1 MFLSNL
7 RLNQIFENMP
17 ELPEISLVR
26 SYVEETSLNKTITK
40 IEFPE
45 TSLLQSPS
53 KDFKEALVNKQFKT
67 AERLGKYLLLS
78 TTGDAAVVF
87 HFGMTGKLEYY
98 ANQDPPKYSKMIIF
112 FENDYQLAFTC
123 RRKLGKIFLAED
135 LKSFQKD
142 NELGPDALEIS
153 EEDFLRLLEGKTGS
167 IKGVLMDQ
175 HVISGIGNVYS
186 DEMLYQCKIHPKA
199 KTNNITASDKKKLY
213 RKMKH
218 VLEMAIQKEG
228 VRKDF
233 PKTWMIQHRKEG
245 ADCPKC
251 DGKVEMIKVGG
262 RSTYF
267 CPSCQK
273 EEK

>member
-1 MFLSNL
+1 
-7 RLNQIFENMP
+7 MP
-17 ELPEISLVR
+17 ELPEIDLVR
-26 SYVEETSLNKTITK
+26 NYVEETSLDKTITK

-45 TSLLQSPS
+45 TSLLQSPAENFL
-53 KDFKEALVNKQFKT
+53 KALVNKKFKT

-78 TTGDAAVVF
+78 TTGNYALVF

-98 ANQDPPKYSKMIIF
+98 SNQDPPKYSKMIIHF
-112 FENDYQLAFTC
+112 KNDYQLAFTC
-123 RRKLGKIFLAED
+123 RRKLGKIYLAKD
-135 LKSFQKD
+135 LDTFQKE
-142 NELGPDALEIS
+142 NQLGPDALAVS
-153 EEDFLRLLEGKTGS
+153 EKQFLELLEGKTGS

-175 HVISGIGNVYS
+175 HVMAGIGNVYS
-186 DEMLYQCKIHPKA
+186 DEMLYQCKVHPKT
-199 KTNNITASDKKKLY
+199 KTSKLSASEKKQLY
-213 RKMKH
+213 KKMKS
-218 VLEMAIQKEG
+218 VLEMAIKKEG

-233 PKTWMIQHRKEG
+233 PKGWLIQHREEG

-251 DGKVEMIKVGG
+251 DGKVAKIKVGG